1 MDRGLEIAA
10 SGMLTEM
17 VRQDSIAGDLAN
29 ASTPGYK
36 PEVVSQSSFG
46 DALNAAGATGHALDL
61 VGYGA
66 QISQTSV
73 DVTQAPLESTGE
85 PLDFAL
91 QGPGFLAVQTAN
103 GTLYTRD
110 GQFAVDGKG
119 QLVTASGDPVLSS
132 AGKPIELGTHAADLK
147 VTSTGAI
154 TAGGKSIGSLDV
166 VSLTN
171 PSKVGDDY
179 FTGTPG
185 AKPAETTVNQGSLE
199 GSAVNPTTVMI
210 DMIVSLRAYES
221 SQRAIHSIDETLQRG
236 IDGAGGVS

>member
-1 MDRGLEIAA
+1 
-10 SGMLTEM
+10 MLTEM

-46 DALNAAGATGHALDL
+46 DALNAAGASGHALDL

-73 DVTQAPLESTGE
+73 DMTQGALESTGE

-91 QGPGFLAVQTAN
+91 QGPGFLAVQTQN

-119 QLVTASGDPVLSS
+119 TLVTSTGDPVLSS
-132 AGKPIELGTHAADLK
+132 TGKPIELGDHASDLK

-154 TAGGKSIGSLDV
+154 TAGGKTLGSFDV

-171 PSKVGDDY
+171 PAKVGANY
-179 FTGTPG
+179 FTGTVGP
-185 AKPAETTVNQGSLE
+185 KPSQTTVNQGSLE
-199 GSAVNPTTVMI
+199 GSAVNPATVMI

-221 SQRAIHSIDETLQRG
+221 SQRAIHSIDETLQRA